1 MKNKNISGFNTTGRL
16 QHPCVSIEAMTAYE
30 CRNHG
35 ENLEIHFSFSEGPFG
50 KMMVASTQKGLCSIS
65 LVDDE
70 TLAMDHLKKK
80 FPKAAYKEMKEGSHQ
95 NALSILTNDWNNLS
109 PIKLHLKGTEFQLKV
124 WKALLT
130 IPFGKLV
137 SYGDIARQINHPKAY
152 RAVGSAVGDNPV
164 FFLVPCHR
172 VIQAS
177 GEYGN
182 YYWGT
187 EVKKA
192 IIGWESAKAGQ
203 E

>member
-1 MKNKNISGFNTTGRL
+1 MNNKNTSGMDTTGRV
-16 QHPCVSIEAMTAYE
+16 QYPCMSIEAMTADEYG
-30 CRNHG
+30 NQG
-35 ENLEIHFSFSEGPFG
+35 KNLEIHFSFSEGPFG

-65 LVDDE
+65 LVYDE
-70 TLAMDHLKKK
+70 TVAMDHLKKK
-80 FPKAAYKEMKEGSHQ
+80 FPKAVYKEVKEHSHQ
-95 NALSILTNDWNNLS
+95 KALAFLTDNCHTPD
-109 PIKLHLKGTEFQLKV
+109 PVKLHLKGTDFQVKV
-124 WKALLT
+124 WRALLT

-172 VIQAS
+172 VIQAN
-177 GEYGN
+177 GECGN

-203 E
+203 V